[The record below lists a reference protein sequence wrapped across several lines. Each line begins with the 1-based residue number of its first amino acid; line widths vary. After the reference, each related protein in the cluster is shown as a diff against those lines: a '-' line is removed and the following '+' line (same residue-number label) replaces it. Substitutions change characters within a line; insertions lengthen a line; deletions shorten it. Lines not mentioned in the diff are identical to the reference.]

1 VTGQYLAIDDQ
12 ANGAVQIIF
21 ALKRILN
28 IGLLAWLCLDV
39 ANERE
44 LTMIQ
49 NFFDL
54 QKMIDSFFDEDWLIS
69 WLPDDL

>member
-1 VTGQYLAIDDQ
+1 
-12 ANGAVQIIF
+12 
-21 ALKRILN
+21 
-28 IGLLAWLCLDV
+28 
-39 ANERE
+39 
-44 LTMIQ
+44 MIQ

>member
-1 VTGQYLAIDDQ
+1 MVHGRSVL
-12 ANGAVQIIF
+12 IIF

-39 ANERE
+39 TNERE
-44 LTMIQ
+44 VTMIQ
-49 NFFDL
+49 NIFAL
-54 QKMIDSFFDEDWLIS
+54 QKMIDRFFDEDWLIS